1 MPQTYV
7 RLTSLM
13 RMNKECEWTIGAI
26 CSWLICK
33 VYLLLVIIVHCGY
46 RKAIPT
52 GMMAGAMAQFL
63 ASPTDLVK
71 VRLQME
77 GKRVLQGLEPR

>member
-1 MPQTYV
+1 MYV

-33 VYLLLVIIVHCGY
+33 VYLLLISLVVIVHCGY